1 MSMKA
6 NILRDAMGNI
16 TVHVEGELDY
26 EYSMPF
32 RDQLHDL
39 ALDNPHS
46 QITIDLG
53 AVDFVGASGI
63 CHFVETV
70 KLINKKKS
78 NHNQVKVSNISGEF
92 QRVFKLYTPENAEY
106 FWDEFE
112 MQSDETESMGQHF
125 ANRNRTFEN

>member
-1 MSMKA
+1 MKA

-32 RDQLHDL
+32 REQLTEL
-39 ALDNPHS
+39 ASENPHA

-53 AVDFVGASGI
+53 AIDFVGASGI

-70 KLINKKKS
+70 QILNQKKAEHNK
-78 NHNQVKVSNISGEF
+78 VKVSNISGEF
-92 QRVFKLYTPENAEY
+92 QRVFKLYTPQEAQY

-112 MQSDETESMGQHF
+112 MDSDDTDNMGQF
-125 ANRNRTFEN
+125 GNRNRTFEN

>member
-1 MSMKA
+1 MKA

-32 RDQLHDL
+32 REQLNEL
-39 ALDNPHS
+39 ASENPHA

-53 AVDFVGASGI
+53 AIDFVGASGI

-70 KLINKKKS
+70 QILNQKKAEHNK
-78 NHNQVKVSNISGEF
+78 VKVSNISGEF
-92 QRVFKLYTPENAEY
+92 QRVFKLYTPQEAQY

-112 MQSDETESMGQHF
+112 MDSDDTDNMGQF
-125 ANRNRTFEN
+125 GNRNRTFEN